1 MADNRE
7 LSEVLRTQVDLA
19 EALASLGKDM
29 QRAIIRFDADAIASI
44 TRRQE
49 ELLVPFHRLEAE
61 RVRLSGGA
69 PLASGDEA
77 PTPDGLGVLGARLRA
92 TGTEILRLSR
102 LNTLLL
108 ERSRRYVRETL
119 NILTEN
125 STKQLVDERM

>member
-1 MADNRE
+1 MADNRD

-69 PLASGDEA
+69 PLASEA
-77 PTPDGLGVLGARLRA
+77 PTADGLGVLGARLRA

>member
-1 MADNRE
+1 MAENRD

-29 QRAIIRFDADAIASI
+29 QRAIVRFDAEAIGAI

-61 RVRLSGGA
+61 RMRLSGGT
-69 PLASGDEA
+69 PLAATKE
-77 PTPDGLGVLGARLRA
+77 TPGSDLLEVLGLRLRT

-102 LNTLLL
+102 MNTLLL

-119 NILTEN
+119 NILTDN
-125 STKQLVDERM
+125 SHKQLVDERM